1 MNKNDYIALKSF
13 LLKCNYNEEKLNY
26 IYKQFGKKNVLCIL
40 RQIYASLGMLND
52 DENEYLQVYNFLSK
66 NFDLGCNILEVG
78 CGSFPALASYI
89 DKHQRKIGNG
99 TITVMDPELSVKKF
113 GNIKLIKD
121 SFMFGDDISKYD
133 LIISQS
139 PCLKIDEVSAAAIE
153 KEKNFFVTLCNC
165 ILERYPNL
173 VDYYYD
179 DDNFDPIFEQLLSE
193 MHTYNNYLEN
203 KNLQLKSGSLFYNDG
218 EIKYFT
224 GKKLIK

>member
-1 MNKNDYIALKSF
+1 MYMKLIKRTYRFRLYPTTSQKELI
-13 LLKCNYNEEKLNY
+13 EKT
-26 IYKQFGKKNVLCIL
+26 
-40 RQIYASLGMLND
+40 LGCSR
-52 DENEYLQVYNFLSK
+52 QVYNEFLSI
-66 NFDLGCNILEVG
+66 C
-78 CGSFPALASYI
+78 
-89 DKHQRKIGNG
+89 
-99 TITVMDPELSVKKF
+99 KKEYE
-113 GNIKLIKD
+113 KD
-121 SFMFGDDISKYD
+121 HNYKVSKYD